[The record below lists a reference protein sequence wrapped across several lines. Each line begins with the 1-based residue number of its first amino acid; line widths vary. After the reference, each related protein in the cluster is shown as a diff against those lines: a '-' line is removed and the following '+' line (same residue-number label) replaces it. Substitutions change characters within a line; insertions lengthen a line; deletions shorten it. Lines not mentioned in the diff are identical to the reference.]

1 MIAHQAAGLRR
12 SAGPDRTA
20 AGTGGGAASMGR
32 VIGLVS
38 GKGGVGKSALAVNL
52 AIGAASCGL
61 STLLIDGDLGL
72 ANADLLM
79 GLVPGRDLGDVA
91 AGRCV
96 LESAIVAGPGGL
108 ELLVVGAGAA
118 ARAALERGLVAT
130 PGDALAERVAARG
143 LTLLDLGAGI
153 GANVLELA
161 RHCDP
166 VWLVATP
173 EPTSLADAYAI
184 AKHLWE
190 RDPALCLELVVNRAP
205 DRDAGLRTHRALD
218 RMTSRF
224 LDRALPLRAIL
235 PDDPAMGRAVARQ
248 TPVLV
253 DEPASPIARRLRLL
267 AESLVEERRLARK
280 ASPHASAAPVGR

>member
-1 MIAHQAAGLRR
+1 MIAQQAAGLRR
-12 SAGPDRTA
+12 SSRAGGR
-20 AGTGGGAASMGR
+20 GVESTGVAASTGR

-52 AIGAASCGL
+52 AVAAAAGGA

-79 GLVPGRDLGDVA
+79 GVVPGRELGDVA
-91 AGRCV
+91 AGRCP
-96 LESAIVAGPGGL
+96 LGAALAAGPGGL
-108 ELLVVGAGAA
+108 ELLVVGAGSA
-118 ARAALERGLVAT
+118 ARAALERGLVGT
-130 PGDALAERVAARG
+130 PGDALAEQVEARG

-190 RDPALCLELVVNRAP
+190 RDPALRLELVVNRAP

-235 PDDPAMGRAVARQ
+235 PDDPAMGRAVVRQ
-248 TPVLV
+248 TPVLL
-253 DEPASPIARRLRLL
+253 DEPAAPIARRIRLL
-267 AESLVEERRLARK
+267 AESLVEEARLARK
-280 ASPHASAAPVGR
+280 RSPDPSGLRIGR